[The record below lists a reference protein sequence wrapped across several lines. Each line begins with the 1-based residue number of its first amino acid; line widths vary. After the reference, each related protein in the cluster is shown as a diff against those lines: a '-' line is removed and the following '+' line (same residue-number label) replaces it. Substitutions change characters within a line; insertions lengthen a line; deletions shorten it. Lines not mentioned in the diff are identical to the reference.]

1 MKSKAALLTKIGM
14 PLQIVELDL
23 PELKPGQV
31 LVKVEF
37 SGICHTQL
45 NEIRGRKGEDK
56 FLPHTLGHEGSGI
69 VEAVG
74 PEVRKVRAGETV
86 VLTWIQGEGMN
97 VPSAQYLMSDGSK
110 VNSGAIS
117 TFMDYAVISENRVV
131 PVKKGM
137 SLRELPLLGCAIPTG
152 AGIVFNNIQVSAES
166 VVAVF
171 GVGGVGLS
179 AVIGCY
185 LKKAK
190 TIIAVDIFHHKLEL
204 ARQVGATHVINGASQ
219 DILSVI
225 NEITNSHG
233 LDFAIEASGNPKIME
248 TAFKAVRDNGGVCV
262 LAGNLPHGG
271 RISIDPFDLI
281 KGKQITGTWGGG
293 TQPDRDIPNYVDL
306 CMSGDLNLE
315 PLITNTYTL
324 DEINQAFDD
333 MENGKLGRALI
344 QMSQAI

>member
-1 MKSKAALLTKIGM
+1 M
-14 PLQIVELDL
+14 
-23 PELKPGQV
+23 
-31 LVKVEF
+31 
-37 SGICHTQL
+37 
-45 NEIRGRKGEDK
+45 
-56 FLPHTLGHEGSGI
+56 
-69 VEAVG
+69 
-74 PEVRKVRAGETV
+74 
-86 VLTWIQGEGMN
+86 
-97 VPSAQYLMSDGSK
+97 
-110 VNSGAIS
+110 
-117 TFMDYAVISENRVV
+117 
-131 PVKKGM
+131 
-137 SLRELPLLGCAIPTG
+137 
-152 AGIVFNNIQVSAES
+152 
-166 VVAVF
+166 
-171 GVGGVGLS
+171 
-179 AVIGCY
+179 
-185 LKKAK
+185 
-190 TIIAVDIFHHKLEL
+190 DIFHHKLEL